1 MQAEVVNDYNPET
14 IKHHTMAYIGISFG
28 NTTSSIAAPSKDG
41 SIEVIA
47 NPDGERA
54 IPSALAYIGED
65 EYHGGQALAH
75 LVRNPESTV
84 INFRDFLGQSY
95 EKVDAT
101 LTEKSAKAKDLDGVV
116 GFEVDLGDDATKK
129 ITAKDA
135 TVRHLENLKA
145 AAVDY
150 LGKTIEG
157 TVIAVP
163 TNFTDKQKQELQDA
177 ASQAGLKVAQFISE
191 PSAALLAH
199 TFVEDRLTE
208 DKTYV
213 VADFGGVRSDA
224 AVISVRGGILT
235 ILATAHDY
243 ELGGDKLDA
252 ALGEYIAKEFE
263 KKYKVDPRKTAR
275 SLAKLKDAAIL
286 ARKTLSNVATAT
298 ISIESLAEGIDF
310 HSSINRMRYE
320 LTARNVLNQMAAFVE
335 AVVKKANLDILD
347 IDEVLLVGGV
357 SNTTKLASNIQALFP
372 ETTAVIS
379 PSTDSKA
386 AYPEELVARG
396 ASIQASLL
404 ENFDDEEIAES
415 LAPVI
420 VNTQH
425 LVKAI
430 GLVGADGEFIT
441 VLKQE
446 STYPIRRTLTLNCP
460 KGDVLLTVVEG
471 EPTVKETTVEPE
483 AADEDDEEY
492 SDEEPEVIKEKLFI
506 PGTKLAELAVRDVTT
521 DKLEIVFN
529 ITKEGVLSVSAR
541 EPRQGSVAFKGEITH

>member
-1 MQAEVVNDYNPET
+1 
-14 IKHHTMAYIGISFG
+14 MAYIGISFG

-75 LVRNPESTV
+75 LIRNPVSTV
-84 INFRDFLGQSY
+84 INFRDFLGQTY
-95 EKVDAT
+95 DKVDAT
-101 LTEKSAKAKDLDGVV
+101 LTEKSAKAKDLDGAV
-116 GFEVDLGDDATKK
+116 GFEVALDDEKTLKLS
-129 ITAKDA
+129 AKDV
-135 TVRHLENLKA
+135 TVRHLKNLKVA
-145 AAVDY
+145 AEDY
-150 LGKTIEG
+150 LGKSIEG
-157 TVIAVP
+157 SVIAVP
-163 TNFTDKQKQELQDA
+163 TNFTDAQKQELNDA
-177 ASQAGLKVAQFISE
+177 ALEAGLKVAQFINE

-199 TFVEDRLTE
+199 ASAEDKLTQ

-224 AVISVRGGILT
+224 AVISLRGGILT
-235 ILATAHDY
+235 VLATAHDY
-243 ELGGDKLDA
+243 ELGGDKLDL

-286 ARKTLSNVATAT
+286 ARKTLSNVSTAT
-298 ISIESLAEGIDF
+298 ISIESLADGIDY
-310 HSSINRMRYE
+310 HSSINRLRYE
-320 LTARNVLNQMAAFVE
+320 LTARNVLNQMTDFVE
-335 AVVKKANLDILD
+335 AVVKKANLDVLD

-357 SNTTKLASNIQALFP
+357 SNTPKLASNIEAVFP
-372 ETTAVIS
+372 DSTAVIA

-386 AYPEELVARG
+386 SYPEELVARG

-404 ENFDDEEIAES
+404 ENFDDEEIKES
-415 LAPVI
+415 QAPVI

-425 LVKAI
+425 LVNAI

-441 VLKQE
+441 VLKPE
-446 STYPIRRTLTLNCP
+446 TTYPIRRTLSLNSP

-471 EPTVKETTVEPE
+471 EATVKETTLEP
-483 AADEDDEEY
+483 AAQDDEDDEF
-492 SDEEPEVIKEKLFI
+492 SDEEPEIIKEKFYI

-521 DKLEIVFN
+521 DKLEVIFN

-541 EPRQGSVAFKGEITH
+541 EPRQGSVAFRGEIAH